1 MGRRSTDQPLHLT
14 RVRVVP
20 CEDVGE
26 VFNTVLKRVLN
37 ARAAIPVRTDA
48 QADERDEVGETD
60 G

>member
-1 MGRRSTDQPLHLT
+1 
-14 RVRVVP
+14 
-20 CEDVGE
+20 VGE